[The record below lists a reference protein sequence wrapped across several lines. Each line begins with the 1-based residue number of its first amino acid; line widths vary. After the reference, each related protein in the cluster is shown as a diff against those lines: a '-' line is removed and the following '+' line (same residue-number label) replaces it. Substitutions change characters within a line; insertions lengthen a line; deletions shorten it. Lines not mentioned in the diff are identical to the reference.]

1 MAATKTDAPNAPS
14 TLDFDVIDAR
24 AKELGIESLH
34 DHLDIERQ
42 TVWRWRNGLV
52 QPTFEMVER
61 VADKL
66 SLTIDEVRAKGN
78 PTPKPP
84 SGPSTPTPPAG
95 PPTPSKPKG
104 ARS

>member
-14 TLDFDVIDAR
+14 VLNFAAIDAR

-34 DHLDIERQ
+34 DHLDVERQ

-52 QPTFEMVER
+52 QPTFEMVKH
-61 VADKL
+61 VADEL
-66 SLTIDEVRAKGN
+66 GLTIDEVRAKGN

-84 SGPSTPTPPAG
+84 PAPSTPKPPAG
-95 PPTPSKPKG
+95 PKPTAVQP
-104 ARS
+104 